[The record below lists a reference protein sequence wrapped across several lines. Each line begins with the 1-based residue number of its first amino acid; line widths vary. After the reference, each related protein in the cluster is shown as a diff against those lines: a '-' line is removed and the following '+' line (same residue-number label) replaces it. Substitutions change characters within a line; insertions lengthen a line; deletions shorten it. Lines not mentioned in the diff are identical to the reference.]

1 MGGNAPVGTTLAI
14 LERTL
19 KVMTAIQ
26 ARLHYSMKQEFKLLK
41 HIIADYTPEEYD
53 YEPEE
58 GKASAKKSDYD
69 DVEVIPVSDPNASTM
84 AQKIVQYQAVLQLA
98 QQAPQLYNLPLLHR
112 QMVETLGVK
121 NASKLIP
128 MSDDQKPT
136 DPVTENQNVLMMKP
150 VKAFSYQ
157 DHQAHITVHMAAMQD
172 PKIMQL
178 LQGNPIAPQ
187 LQQAMMAHVN
197 EHIGFQYRK
206 DIEKQLGVSLPPQ
219 KMDDSGIEEDINMTP
234 EIEAALSLRLAQAA
248 QQLLQQN
255 QNQQKQAQA
264 AQQAQDPIIQMQQKE
279 LELKAQEQQR
289 KAQKDQT
296 DAQLKLKQLEI
307 EAQRI
312 QSQAATAQAQ
322 ISATTAGNAQKIK
335 AQQLESG
342 AKLAIDAINRERQ
355 HNHAMTAKSYDHA
368 SKRELTPA
376 QQSLKKETK

>member
-1 MGGNAPVGTTLAI
+1 
-14 LERTL
+14 
-19 KVMTAIQ
+19 
-26 ARLHYSMKQEFKLLK
+26 
-41 HIIADYTPEEYD
+41 
-53 YEPEE
+53 
-58 GKASAKKSDYD
+58 
-69 DVEVIPVSDPNASTM
+69 
-84 AQKIVQYQAVLQLA
+84 
-98 QQAPQLYNLPLLHR
+98 
-112 QMVETLGVK
+112 
-121 NASKLIP
+121 
-128 MSDDQKPT
+128 
-136 DPVTENQNVLMMKP
+136 
-150 VKAFSYQ
+150 
-157 DHQAHITVHMAAMQD
+157 
-172 PKIMQL
+172 
-178 LQGNPIAPQ
+178 
-187 LQQAMMAHVN
+187 
-197 EHIGFQYRK
+197 
-206 DIEKQLGVSLPPQ
+206 
-219 KMDDSGIEEDINMTP
+219 MDDSGIEEDINMTP